1 VTRLKAMKNQVQI
14 KADTKQ
20 FVSLEQIRAVLSGRD
35 CLGKSAGIRPEDND
49 QFEQSRLAAVLMP
62 IIEVDDQLCLLFT
75 RRTETVADHR
85 GQVSFPGGSREPGDI
100 NLVDTA
106 MRETWEELGIPA
118 SEITTLG
125 CLEPRRLVS
134 GFLVTPVIGLI
145 NWPIELKIFHPE
157 VARVF
162 KIPLNWLAD
171 PMNRY
176 LMDHEYNGMNYQVTY
191 YQPYLGEV
199 VWGATASM
207 TMELLD
213 LIGSSIKT
221 KTGC

>member
-1 VTRLKAMKNQVQI
+1 MTQLEAMKNPVQI

-35 CLGKSAGIRPEDND
+35 CLCGSAGIRPEENN
-49 QFEQSRLAAVLMP
+49 QFEPSRLAAVLMP
-62 IIEVDDQLCLLFT
+62 IIEVDEQLYLLFT
-75 RRTETVADHR
+75 RRTETMADHR
-85 GQVSFPGGSREPGDI
+85 GQVSFPGGSREPEDI
-100 NLVDTA
+100 NLVNTA

-118 SEITTLG
+118 SEITVLG

-145 NWPIELKIFHPE
+145 NWPIEIKIFHPE
-157 VARVF
+157 VAKVF
-162 KIPLNWLAD
+162 MIPVDWLAD

-191 YQPYLGEV
+191 YQPYLGEIL
-199 VWGATASM
+199 WGATASM
-207 TMELLD
+207 TIEFLD
-213 LIGSSIKT
+213 LIG
-221 KTGC
+221 